1 MKKIAILGGCGAVG
15 RVATKTI
22 LSLGNFE
29 ITVADKETALFEKTF
44 EGYTNLIK
52 FKEFDANDSN
62 SIRKAIEDSDV
73 VLNTVG
79 PFYKYGPRI
88 LKEVIEMNKNYVD
101 ICDDFDATKEDLNL
115 NEVAKN
121 KNLSCLI
128 GMGSSPGFANI
139 LVKFADNFLFDRIE
153 SIDIYHAHGGEE
165 HEGPAVVK
173 HRIHSMIIDIPVYID
188 GEFRTVKLFEE
199 SGKSL
204 EEEEEFY
211 NLGKYPVYAYPH
223 PETITLP
230 KYIKNVKRVT
240 NLGLV
245 LPPQYAELIKN
256 VVRTGMVE
264 EEPIDFMGQKISPL
278 EFSVNYILHKRKEL
292 IEKYGPK
299 EPVGC
304 LKIKIKGSKNSDKL
318 EYDFS
323 MFSKGKGMGEG
334 TGIPAAI
341 GTYLMAE
348 GLIKEKGVFPP
359 EGGVNPVDALKVLVK
374 LSGKE
379 AEFPIL
385 VEKIDEKGNKEIIN
399 PLSLLSNVIKSN

>member
-1 MKKIAILGGCGAVG
+1 MKKIVILGGCGAVG
-15 RVATKTI
+15 RVATKTL
-22 LSLGNFE
+22 LSFGDFE
-29 ITVADKETALFEKTF
+29 ITVADKEKSLFEKVF
-44 EGYTNLIK
+44 EGSLNLIK
-52 FKEFDANDSN
+52 FLEFNAENKN
-62 SIRKAIEDSDV
+62 SIREVIKDSDV

-79 PFYKYGPRI
+79 PYYKFGPKI
-88 LKEVIEMNKNYVD
+88 LKEAIELNKNYVD
-101 ICDDFDATKEDLNL
+101 VCDDFDATKEDLNFDTL
-115 NEVAKN
+115 ANSKSI
-121 KNLSCLI
+121 SCLI
-128 GMGSSPGFANI
+128 GMGSSPGFANV
-139 LVKFADNFLFDRIE
+139 LVKFADEFLFDQIE

-173 HRIHSMIIDIPVYID
+173 HRIHSMLIDIPVYID
-188 GEFRTVKLFEE
+188 GEYKNVKLFEQ

-211 NLGKYPVYAYPH
+211 GLGKYLVYAYPH

-240 NLGLV
+240 NLGIV

-256 VVRTGMVE
+256 VVKTGIVE
-264 EEPIDFMGQKISPL
+264 EEPIDFGGQKISPL
-278 EFSVNYILHKRKEL
+278 DFSVNYILNKRKEF

-304 LKIKIKGSKNSDKL
+304 LKIKIKGIKNGEKI

-348 GLIKEKGVFPP
+348 GLIKQKGVFPP
-359 EGGVNPVDALKVLVK
+359 EGGVNPIDAIKVLLNIV
-374 LSGKE
+374 GKGE
-379 AEFPIL
+379 IPIL
-385 VEKIDEKGNKEIIN
+385 VEKIDEKGVKEKIDS
-399 PLSLLSNVIKSN
+399 LSLIKTVLI

>member
-1 MKKIAILGGCGAVG
+1 MKKIVVLGGCGTVG
-15 RVATKTI
+15 RVATKTL
-22 LSLGNFE
+22 LSFGNFE
-29 ITVADKETALFEKTF
+29 ITVADKERDIFEKTF
-44 EGYTNLIK
+44 EGFTNLIK
-52 FKEFDANDSN
+52 FYEFDAEN
-62 SIRKAIEDSDV
+62 SESIKDAIKNSDV

-79 PFYKYGPRI
+79 PYYKYGPKI
-88 LKEVIEMNKNYVD
+88 LKEAIELNKDYVD
-101 ICDDFDATKEDLNL
+101 VCDDFDATKEDLSL
-115 NEVAKN
+115 NEIAKN
-121 KNLSCLI
+121 KNISCLI
-128 GMGSSPGFANI
+128 GMGSSPGFANV
-139 LVKFADNFLFDRIE
+139 LVKLADDFLFDQIE

-173 HRIHSMIIDIPVYID
+173 HRIHSMLIEIPVFID
-188 GEFRTVKLFEE
+188 GEYKSVKLFEE

-204 EEEEEFY
+204 EEEEEFCG
-211 NLGKYPVYAYPH
+211 LGKYLVYAYPH

-256 VVRTGMVE
+256 VVRTGIVE
-264 EEPIDFMGQKISPL
+264 EEPIDFMNQKISPL
-278 EFSVNYILHKRKEL
+278 DFSVNYILHKRKEF
-292 IEKYGPK
+292 IEKFGPK

-304 LKIKIKGSKNSDKL
+304 LKIKIKGFKNGEPL

-341 GTYLMAE
+341 GTYLILE

-359 EGGVNPVDALKVLVK
+359 EGGVNPKDALKVLIK
-374 LSGKE
+374 LVGKGE
-379 AEFPIL
+379 EIPIL
-385 VEKIDEKGNKEIIN
+385 IEKVDKFNKKEKVDPLNIISKI
-399 PLSLLSNVIKSN
+399 LI

>member
-15 RVATKTI
+15 RVATKTL
-22 LSLGNFE
+22 LSFKDFE
-29 ITVADKETALFEKTF
+29 ITVADKEKNLFEKVF
-44 EGYTNLIK
+44 EGSLNLIK
-52 FKEFDANDSN
+52 FLEFDAENKN
-62 SIRKAIEDSDV
+62 SIREVIKDSDV

-79 PFYKYGPRI
+79 PYYKFGPKI
-88 LKEVIEMNKNYVD
+88 LKEAIEFNKNYVD
-101 ICDDFDATKEDLNL
+101 VCDDFDATKEDLNFDKL
-115 NEVAKN
+115 AKS
-121 KNLSCLI
+121 KNISCLI
-128 GMGSSPGFANI
+128 GMGSSPGFANV
-139 LVKFADNFLFDRIE
+139 LVKFADDFLFDQIE

-173 HRIHSMIIDIPVYID
+173 HRIHSMLIDIPVYID
-188 GEFRTVKLFEE
+188 GEYKNVKLFEK
-199 SGKSL
+199 SGKDL
-204 EEEEEFY
+204 EKEEEFY
-211 NLGKYPVYAYPH
+211 GLGKYLVYAYPH

-240 NLGLV
+240 NLGIV

-256 VVRTGMVE
+256 VVKTGIVE
-264 EEPIDFMGQKISPL
+264 EEPIELGGQKISPL
-278 EFSVNYILHKRKEL
+278 DFSVNYILNKRKEF

-304 LKIKIKGSKNSDKL
+304 LKIKIKGIKNGEKN

-348 GLIKEKGVFPP
+348 GLIKQKGVFPP
-359 EGGVNPVDALKVLVK
+359 EGGVNPIDALKVLLNIV
-374 LSGKE
+374 GKGE
-379 AEFPIL
+379 IPIL
-385 VEKIDEKGNKEIIN
+385 VEKIDEKGVKEKIDS
-399 PLSLLSNVIKSN
+399 LSLIKTVII